1 MSKFKQLSS
10 GVYVAGQLQVDDV
23 VRAHAEG
30 IKTIVCNRPDEEG
43 GPPSATLAA
52 TAGELGLEFVYLPM
66 ASPADAASLAEDCAV
81 QLQREGDILLYCRSG
96 RRSTVLWEAARAG
109 AALAGGAEN
118 TQRVGSSSGKAT
130 NVVIIG
136 GGAGGISMAASLL
149 KRDASLNV
157 TIIEPSD
164 KHYYQAGF
172 TLVGGGCYSP
182 DTAIREEAGL
192 IPRGVTWLK
201 AAVTELQPERNS
213 LLLDNGGSVA
223 YDYLVVCP
231 GLQLNWAGIEGLED
245 TIGRNGVSC
254 NYLLPYARY
263 TWQCLQNMKSGRALF
278 TQPPMPIKCAG
289 APQKIMYLAAH
300 HWEKSGQL
308 KDVDIE
314 FHTATPALFGVAA
327 FVPALEKYI
336 DRYNVDLNL
345 QSTLLAVD
353 GSAKT
358 ARFKQ
363 GDSEVVKEFDFIHV
377 VPPQVSPEFVRV
389 SALADEAG
397 WLAVQPDTLR
407 HVKYENVF
415 GVGDVMNAPN
425 AKTAAAVRKQVPV
438 VADNLLALASGKPMN
453 ASYNGYG
460 ACPLTVEKGRVVLAE
475 FGYGGKLLPSFPIDG
490 TKPSRF
496 GWVFKRHMLPGIY
509 WDLMLKG
516 REVMAKPDPL
526 TPVE

>member
-1 MSKFKQLSS
+1 MNS
-10 GVYVAGQLQVDDV
+10 
-23 VRAHAEG
+23 
-30 IKTIVCNRPDEEG
+30 
-43 GPPSATLAA
+43 
-52 TAGELGLEFVYLPM
+52 
-66 ASPADAASLAEDCAV
+66 V
-81 QLQREGDILLYCRSG
+81 QRI
-96 RRSTVLWEAARAG
+96 
-109 AALAGGAEN
+109 
-118 TQRVGSSSGKAT
+118 
-130 NVVIIG
+130 VIIG

-172 TLVGGGCYSP
+172 TLVGGGCFSP
-182 DTAIREEAGL
+182 DAAIREEAGL
-192 IPRGVTWLK
+192 MPRGVTWLM

-213 LLLDNGGSVA
+213 VLLDNGGSVA

-231 GLQLNWAGIEGLED
+231 GLQLNWAGIEGLEE
-245 TIGRNGVSC
+245 TIGRNGVSS

-289 APQKIMYLAAH
+289 APQKIMYLAGH
-300 HWEKSGQL
+300 HWEKCGQL
-308 KDVDIE
+308 KEVDIE

-345 QSTLLAVD
+345 RSTLLAVD
-353 GSAKT
+353 GSTKT

-363 GDSEVVKEFDFIHV
+363 GNGEVVKEFDFIHV
-377 VPPQVSPEFVRV
+377 VPPQIAPDFIRSSE
-389 SALADEAG
+389 LADDAG

-415 GVGDVMNAPN
+415 GVGDVINAPN

-438 VADNLLALASGKPMN
+438 VADNLLAMMAGQSLV

-460 ACPLTVEKGRVVLAE
+460 ACPLTVEKGKVVLAE
-475 FGYGGKLLPSFPIDG
+475 FGYGGKLLPSLPFDG
-490 TKPSRF
+490 TKASRF
-496 GWVFKRHMLPGIY
+496 GWVFKRYMLPGIY

-516 REVMAKPDPL
+516 RELMAKPEPL
-526 TPVE
+526 TPAE

>member
-1 MSKFKQLSS
+1 MSKFKQLSL
-10 GVYVAGQLQVDDV
+10 GVYVAGQLEIDDV

-43 GPPSATLAA
+43 GLPSETLAA
-52 TAGELGLEFVYLPM
+52 KARELGLAFVYLPM
-66 ASPADAASLAEDCAV
+66 ASPTDAAHLAEGCAV
-81 QLQREGDILLYCRSG
+81 HLERDGDILLYCRSG
-96 RRSTVLWEAARAG
+96 RRSTALWEAARVCRAS
-109 AALAGGAEN
+109 AGGAEN
-118 TQRVGSSSGKAT
+118 PRSAESSVGKAT
-130 NVVIIG
+130 NIVIIG

-172 TLVGGGCYSP
+172 TLVGGGCFSP
-182 DTAIREEAGL
+182 DNAIREEARL

-213 LLLDNGGSVA
+213 LLLDNGSCVVYG
-223 YDYLVVCP
+223 YLVVCP
-231 GLQLNWAGIEGLED
+231 GLQLNWAGIEGLEE
-245 TIGRNGVSC
+245 TLGRNGVSS

-289 APQKIMYLAAH
+289 APQKIMYLAGH
-300 HWEKSGQL
+300 HWEKSGQS

-327 FVPALEKYI
+327 YVPALEEYI
-336 DRYNVDLNL
+336 DRYNVDLNF

-353 GSAKT
+353 GNAKT
-358 ARFKQ
+358 ACFKQ

-377 VPPQVSPEFVRV
+377 VPPQIAPEFIRN
-389 SALADEAG
+389 SELADEAG

-407 HVKYENVF
+407 HVKYENIF
-415 GVGDVMNAPN
+415 GVGDVINAPN

-438 VADNLLALASGKPMN
+438 VADNLMAMMAGQSLV

-460 ACPLTVEKGRVVLAE
+460 ACPLTVEKGKVVLAE
-475 FGYGGKLLPSFPIDG
+475 FGYGGQLLPSFPLDG
-490 TKPSRF
+490 TKASRF
-496 GWVFKRHMLPGIY
+496 GWVFKRYMLPSIY
-509 WDLMLKG
+509 WGLMLKG
-516 REVMAKPDPL
+516 REVMAKPNSL
-526 TPVE
+526 KSIK

>member
-1 MSKFKQLSS
+1 MSKFKQLST

-43 GPPSATLAA
+43 GPPSATLAE
-52 TAGELGLEFVYLPM
+52 TARELGVEFVYLPM
-66 ASPADAASLAEDCAV
+66 ASLADAANHVEDCAV
-81 QLQREGDILLYCRSG
+81 YLQRDGDILLYCRSG
-96 RRSTVLWEAARAG
+96 RRSTVLWEASRANVVS
-109 AALAGGAEN
+109 ASSAEYTQSGG
-118 TQRVGSSSGKAT
+118 GSSGKAA

-149 KRDASLNV
+149 KRDTSLKV

-172 TLVGGGCYSP
+172 TLVGGGCFSP
-182 DTAIREEAGL
+182 DNAIREEAGL

-213 LLLDNGGSVA
+213 LLLDNGDSVA

-231 GLQLNWAGIEGLED
+231 GLQLNWAGIEGLEE
-245 TIGRNGVSC
+245 TIGRNGVSS

-289 APQKIMYLAAH
+289 APQKIMYLAGH
-300 HWEKSGQL
+300 HWEKCGQL
-308 KDVDIE
+308 KDVGIE
-314 FHTATPALFGVAA
+314 FHTATPALFGVAD
-327 FVPALEKYI
+327 FVPALEQYI
-336 DRYNVDLNL
+336 DRYNVDLNF

-377 VPPQVSPEFVRV
+377 VPPQIAPDFIRSSE
-389 SALADEAG
+389 LADNAG

-407 HVKYENVF
+407 HVKYDNIF
-415 GVGDVMNAPN
+415 GVGDVINAPN

-438 VADNLLALASGKPMN
+438 VADNLMALMAGQSLV
-453 ASYNGYG
+453 AAYNGYG
-460 ACPLTVEKGRVVLAE
+460 ACPLTVEKGKVVLAE
-475 FGYGGKLLPSFPIDG
+475 FGYGGKLLPSLPLDG
-490 TKPSRF
+490 TKASRF
-496 GWVFKRHMLPGIY
+496 GWVFKRYMLPGIY

-526 TPVE
+526 KPVE